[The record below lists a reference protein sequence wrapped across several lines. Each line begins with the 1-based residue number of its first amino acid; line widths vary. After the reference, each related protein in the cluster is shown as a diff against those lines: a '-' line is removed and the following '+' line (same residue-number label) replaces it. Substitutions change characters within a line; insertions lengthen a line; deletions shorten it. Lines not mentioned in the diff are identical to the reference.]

1 MRCSVDTISNFSNS
15 STPFLTRLKSYFFS
29 YTIPNTG
36 SYTLGIGVVD
46 VGEPTRISGLLV
58 DKVEAVPEPS
68 STLNTGYAVFS
79 SYLILALR
87 RRQKTN

>member
-1 MRCSVDTISNFSNS
+1 
-15 STPFLTRLKSYFFS
+15 
-29 YTIPNTG
+29 
-36 SYTLGIGVVD
+36 VD

-68 STLNTGYAVFS
+68 STLGTLGMLFLG